1 MIAYI
6 TELNTENFES
16 FIKNE
21 LALVDVWAP
30 WCGPCKMISPIVD
43 EISNTYH
50 GKLSV
55 GKLSADENRDIVAS
69 LGVRNI
75 PTILLYKNGEL
86 VKDENG
92 VVEKLVGSSINK
104 EKLAEFVERQL
115 N

>member
-1 MIAYI
+1 MIAYV
-6 TELNTENFES
+6 TELNAENFED
-16 FIKNE
+16 FTKNE
-21 LALVDVWAP
+21 LTLVDIWAP

-55 GKLSADENRDIVAS
+55 GKLNADDNRDIVTD

-75 PTILLYKNGEL
+75 PTLVLYKNGEL

-92 VVEKLVGSSINK
+92 VVEKLVGSVTK
-104 EKLAEFVERQL
+104 EKLTDFVEKHL

>member
-6 TELNTENFES
+6 TELNAENFET
-16 FIKNE
+16 FTKND
-21 LALVDVWAP
+21 LTLVDIWAP
-30 WCGPCKMISPIVD
+30 WCGPCKMISPLVD
-43 EISNTYH
+43 EISSTYH

-55 GKLSADENRDIVAS
+55 GKLNADDNREIVS
-69 LGVRNI
+69 ELGVRNI

-92 VVEKLVGSSINK
+92 VVEKLVGSVTR
-104 EKLAEFVERQL
+104 EKLTDFVERQL

>member
-1 MIAYI
+1 MGKYI
-6 TELNTENFES
+6 ELTASNFEETT
-16 FIKNE
+16 KE
-21 LALVDVWAP
+21 GVALVDVWAP
-30 WCGPCKMISPIVD
+30 WCGPCKMISPLVD

-50 GKLSV
+50 GRLSV
-55 GKLSADENRDIVAS
+55 GKLNADDNRDIVAE

-92 VVEKLVGSSINK
+92 VVEKLVGSVDRQ
-104 EKLAEFVERQL
+104 KLTDFVERQL

>member
-1 MIAYI
+1 MIAYV
-6 TELNTENFES
+6 TELNTENFED
-16 FIKNE
+16 FTKNE
-21 LALVDVWAP
+21 LTLVDVWAP
-30 WCGPCKMISPIVD
+30 WCGPCKMISPMVD

-50 GKLSV
+50 GRLSV
-55 GKLSADENRDIVAS
+55 GKLNADENRDIVAD

-92 VVEKLVGSSINK
+92 VVEKLVGSVDRQ
-104 EKLAEFVERQL
+104 KLTDFVERQL